1 MLTYH
6 VIFLCICMYVYIL
19 WQIDNIIVL
28 SDGLRYDGPDGA
40 KIEEFLKVYRHL
52 INPDVLFV
60 SIDLSSNQTGLVT
73 LHSPYLDWSN

>member
-1 MLTYH
+1 
-6 VIFLCICMYVYIL
+6 MYVYIL

-40 KIEEFLKVYRHL
+40 KIEEFLGVYRHL

-73 LHSPYLDWSN
+73 LRSPYLDWSN